1 MQMVIELIFWMEAL
15 IKLGKSNIM
24 EKQTKI
30 LIGIAAAGVVAYLVL
45 KPKKSNLIGKQ
56 KFSSPNIMGVPV
68 RIKNNCGG
76 TEKSCP
82 DGYKYVEFP
91 IIKGFKEHQS
101 DSAGEKC
108 VENRV

>member
-1 MQMVIELIFWMEAL
+1 
-15 IKLGKSNIM
+15 M

-30 LIGIAAAGVVAYLVL
+30 QLALAAAGVVAYLIL

-68 RIKNNCGG
+68 RVENFGG
-76 TEKSCP
+76 PNKTCP
-82 DGYKYVEFP
+82 NGMKYVEFP
-91 IIKGFKEHQS
+91 IIKGFKEQNS
-101 DSAGEKC
+101 DSLGGKC

>member
-1 MQMVIELIFWMEAL
+1 
-15 IKLGKSNIM
+15 M

-30 LIGIAAAGVVAYLVL
+30 LLGLAAAGVVAYLVL

-68 RIKNNCGG
+68 RVENFGG
-76 TEKSCP
+76 LNKTCP
-82 DGYKYVEFP
+82 NGMKYVEFP
-91 IIKGFKEHQS
+91 IIKGFKEQNS
-101 DSAGEKC
+101 DSLGGKC